1 MARRCGKPRP
11 SASVRVPLPQSYQT
25 MNARFGALLDTA
37 RSLLPRAHVPYS
49 GQAEAAVALTSDGSL
64 VPGVRVE
71 SASFSLVI
79 PATQNAV
86 TTAVALGY
94 PQLAALALTGRP
106 ATAAT
111 GAYVRGLPG
120 TWERVDGAVWI
131 NRDVETP
138 EIGAVADPFLGG
150 LSPDPVSL
158 VRQVAGRAWVP
169 ESAFPVG
176 CVLVLPDGR
185 GLPGVNVEHPDW
197 TSILCAERN
206 ALSTAV
212 TWGCPPAVDVIL
224 SCLRDPDGS
233 PCGACR
239 QLLVERAPDARVI
252 MDRGDRA
259 PEAADVR
266 TLLPGAFDGR
276 GLAVR

>member
-1 MARRCGKPRP
+1 M
-11 SASVRVPLPQSYQT
+11 T
-25 MNARFGALLDTA
+25 ARFEALLDTA
-37 RSLLPRAHVPYS
+37 RALLPRAHVPYS
-49 GQAEAAVALTSDGSL
+49 GQAEAAVALAADGSL

-79 PATQNAV
+79 PASQNAV

-94 PQLAALALTGRP
+94 KQLAALALAGRP

-120 TWERVDGAVWI
+120 SWERVDGAVWI

-138 EIGAVADPFLGG
+138 EVGAVVDPFIGRTAT
-150 LSPDPVSL
+150 DPVSL
-158 VRQVAGRAWVP
+158 VRRVAGHAWVP

-176 CVLVLPDGR
+176 CVVVLPDGR

-197 TSILCAERN
+197 NSILCAERN

-212 TWGCPPAVDVIL
+212 TWGCPPALRVVL
-224 SCLRDPDGS
+224 TCLRDPDGT

-239 QLLVERAPDARVI
+239 QLLVELAPDAQVI
-252 MDRGDRA
+252 MDRGDRP
-259 PEAADVR
+259 PETADVR